1 MCEKKHSF
9 NEHDIVLIRNHQPQ
23 TTGLS
28 GSFRLKMST
37 DIYSVVST
45 PLGSN
50 SIVVKDISTGK
61 EKSVA
66 AEDLQLIP
74 IEDYFFLC
82 KDLGLDKKIIN
93 EITKVTGSSPKNIVP
108 EKDTKNTIDSLP
120 KETESEGSFPTNT
133 ESKVNINKNTK
144 NNLEEENTGKTI
156 SPVSTDQGKMV
167 KFKNGYID
175 EDPARN
181 RLMHS
186 AERKDLKKKGNKLH
200 SYNRDGGISSRLR
213 SRRK

>member
-1 MCEKKHSF
+1 MVF
-9 NEHDIVLIRNHQPQ
+9 
-23 TTGLS
+23 
-28 GSFRLKMST
+28 LKN
-37 DIYSVVST
+37 DVS
-45 PLGSN
+45 
-50 SIVVKDISTGK
+50 KDK
-61 EKSVA
+61 
-66 AEDLQLIP
+66 
-74 IEDYFFLC
+74 
-82 KDLGLDKKIIN
+82 
-93 EITKVTGSSPKNIVP
+93 TKVRDLYIV
-108 EKDTKNTIDSLP
+108 TNIDSLP

-133 ESKVNINKNTK
+133 NSKVNINKNTK
-144 NNLEEENTGKTI
+144 DNLEEENTGKTI

-200 SYNRDGGISSRLR
+200 SYNSDGGISSRLR